1 LYESASAGGVDGESH
16 RPGALGEPA
25 AQEEG
30 VCSGGGAREDL
41 EEPTDECG
49 VALQNPELTGPGGE
63 GAFLRADGEVI
74 LRHIG

>member
-1 LYESASAGGVDGESH
+1 V
-16 RPGALGEPA
+16 
-25 AQEEG
+25 EG

-49 VALQNPELTGPGGE
+49 VALQNPELTGSGGE
-63 GAFLRADGEVI
+63 GAFLRAGGEVI